1 MNLEEQRLL
10 GKSMQ
15 SSWSPIFQTGTG
27 NRLKGELITER
38 SKAEQ
43 KDWLPLR
50 SCWHFSTNYLL
61 FSIAGSLQ
69 CHARAWRPGRYGPA
83 RALGPGADIRPGD
96 PFCWQALKEVQEAK
110 EGGGGS
116 SPDTHCEARGRNSTG
131 AHRCLEL
138 VHQGN
143 LKANCT
149 LLPDSFFFFFRG
161 RKRSQASTWGTFWGS
176 WVRTPLRMTSL
187 QWWWRS
193 VAHPLEAVQKIA
205 DKEKLTGSTIWQRQL
220 YRLLWHI
227 SSEWV
232 RNLCNDPVFWNFP
245 NIRFLG

>member
-1 MNLEEQRLL
+1 MEPNFSNWNW
-10 GKSMQ
+10 KSVE
-15 SSWSPIFQTGTG
+15 
-27 NRLKGELITER
+27 RELITER

-69 CHARAWRPGRYGPA
+69 CHARAWRPGRYSPA
-83 RALGPGADIRPGD
+83 RALGPGADIWPGD

-116 SPDTHCEARGRNSTG
+116 SPATHCEARGRNSTG

-143 LKANCT
+143 LIAKCILFQVHFCSSSSSGGGRDPKQARGVRFEDLGSEPHWGWHRCNGDEG
-149 LLPDSFFFFFRG
+149 LLRILLG
-161 RKRSQASTWGTFWGS
+161 II
-176 WVRTPLRMTSL
+176 
-187 QWWWRS
+187 
-193 VAHPLEAVQKIA
+193 QKIA
-205 DKEKLTGSTIWQRQL
+205 DKEKLTGSTIWQRQAIVT
-220 YRLLWHI
+220 YF
-227 SSEWV
+227 V
-232 RNLCNDPVFWNFP
+232 RVGQEFV
-245 NIRFLG
+245 